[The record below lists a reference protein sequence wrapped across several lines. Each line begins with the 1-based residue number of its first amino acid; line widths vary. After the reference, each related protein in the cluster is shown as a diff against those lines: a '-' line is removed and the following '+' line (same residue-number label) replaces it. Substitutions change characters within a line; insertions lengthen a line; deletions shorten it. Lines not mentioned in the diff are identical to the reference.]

1 MLQLLKSPNP
11 ILLEKS
17 ADCEVGDASLSK
29 LSKDMQ
35 EVMYHFNG
43 IGLAGP
49 QVGVL
54 KRIIVL
60 DLDYD
65 SEDKSST
72 KNPITLINPKIVEKS
87 KDTEVSDEGCLSCP
101 GISAPVTRHKSV
113 KVEYYDLDGKLQIIE
128 GTGLLANCLQHEID
142 HLDGKTLFQ
151 TSLPEARIQ
160 LLQDYQE
167 ALANGAIPG
176 ETS

>member
-1 MLQLLKSPNP
+1 MLQLLTSPNP

-17 ADCEVGDASLSK
+17 TDCEIGSTDLIK

-35 EVMYHFNG
+35 EVMYHYNG

-49 QVGVL
+49 QIGVL
-54 KRIIVL
+54 KRIIVV

-65 SEDKSST
+65 PEDKT
-72 KNPITLINPKIVEKS
+72 IPKNPITLVNPKIVEKS
-87 KDTEVSDEGCLSCP
+87 KDMEVSDEGCLSCP
-101 GISAPVTRHKSV
+101 GVSAPVMRHKSV
-113 KVEYYDLDGKLQIIE
+113 KVEYFDLDGRPQTIE
-128 GTGLLANCLQHEID
+128 GTELLAHCLQHEID

-167 ALANGAIPG
+167 ALAHGAIPG

>member
-1 MLQLLKSPNP
+1 MLKLIKSPDP

-17 ADCEVGDASLSK
+17 LDCEVGSEDLKK
-29 LSKDMQ
+29 LSSQMQ
-35 EVMYHFNG
+35 EVMYHYNG

-65 SEDKSST
+65 PEDKSGT
-72 KNPITLINPKIVEKS
+72 KNPTTLINPKIVEKS
-87 KDTEVSDEGCLSCP
+87 KDMEVSDEGCLSCP
-101 GISAPVTRHKSV
+101 GISAPVMRHTSV
-113 KVEYYDLDGKLQIIE
+113 KVEYFDLDGKPQTIE
-128 GTGLLANCLQHEID
+128 GTELLAHCLQHEID

-160 LLQDYQE
+160 LLQEYQE
-167 ALANGAIPG
+167 ALAHGAIPG